1 MSDTVSAPPM
11 IDPRSRAAA
20 LRRERMRDR
29 LLDTV
34 LDLYQPGQA
43 NGHLVIDDVIRA
55 ADVSRG
61 SFYKYFDSLEAA
73 VDALGERLTA
83 GMIGDYR
90 RLFDDDDAPLLRA
103 VGGAAMTMLRAWHD
117 PRWGGFTCRVDYV
130 DYFERASSFD
140 LMVRD
145 ALDDARRKGQ
155 MDFVSSDM
163 AVDLIVG
170 VTIEARRR
178 LMRGG
183 IAPRSYMDEMLLR
196 IFKALDAPAVT
207 LAAALDTVW
216 LRLARDGPG
225 LAWWSVE
232 QGVPVG

>member
-1 MSDTVSAPPM
+1 MSQTASVPPP

-55 ADVSRG
+55 ANVSRG

-83 GMIGDYR
+83 GMIGDYC
-90 RLFDDDDAPLLRA
+90 RLFDDLDDPLLRA
-103 VGGAAMTMLRAWHD
+103 VGGAAMAMLRAWHD

-130 DYFERASSFD
+130 DYFERVSSFD

-145 ALDDARRKGQ
+145 ALIAARNHGQ
-155 MDFVSSDM
+155 MDFASSDM

-183 IAPRSYMDEMLLR
+183 TAPRAYMDEMILR
-196 IFKALDAPAVT
+196 TFRALDAPPAIVAT
-207 LAAALDTVW
+207 ALETVW
-216 LRLARDGPG
+216 RRLAQDGPD
-225 LAWWSVE
+225 LDWWSTG
-232 QGVPVG
+232 QGVPVA

>member
-1 MSDTVSAPPM
+1 
-11 IDPRSRAAA
+11 
-20 LRRERMRDR
+20 
-29 LLDTV
+29 
-34 LDLYQPGQA
+34 
-43 NGHLVIDDVIRA
+43 
-55 ADVSRG
+55 
-61 SFYKYFDSLEAA
+61 
-73 VDALGERLTA
+73 
-83 GMIGDYR
+83 
-90 RLFDDDDAPLLRA
+90 

-145 ALDDARRKGQ
+145 ALDDARHKGQ
-155 MDFVSSDM
+155 MDFASSDM